1 MGLRRSWRGGPH
13 CKCGVLGLSRFESYQ
28 SHINFASIVQRLVY
42 DPSKVEMS
50 VRFRLLAQVA
60 ARLDVSPASY
70 AGTVNLILGGTIK
83 QFSGIFTI
91 NLNLGKNIIKVKRN
105 MSTSL

>member
-1 MGLRRSWRGGPH
+1 MGVRHSWRGGSD
-13 CKCGVLGLSRFESYQ
+13 CKSDVVGLSRFESYH

-60 ARLDVSPASY
+60 ARLDVSFSLPAPHAESCEFDSRWDY
-70 AGTVNLILGGTIK
+70 KYLSSLIYLI
-83 QFSGIFTI
+83 
-91 NLNLGKNIIKVKRN
+91 
-105 MSTSL
+105 